1 MNRGLF
7 FQDGENWKSMRNK
20 MNPLFFKNLGTE
32 NTPEYSKSI
41 TDELIQ
47 DLVHQVEANAEWY
60 FLRY

>member
-20 MNPLFFKNLGTE
+20 MNPLFFKNLGAK
-32 NTPEYSKSI
+32 NTTEYSKCI

-60 FLRY
+60 FLWD